1 MSRTMSPSAPAT
13 SLFSELVAAVFTGDS
28 WKLAIPA
35 SLYVLQNS
43 LQYYAISNLDAATFQ
58 ITYQFKIL
66 PTALF
71 SIVLLRRRLT
81 SRQWFALGLLIV
93 GVVIVQKPA
102 ADTASIPPL
111 KDPHTGY
118 HFPWAL
124 GGFRGVGTPALA
136 PLSKRSATYEGI
148 QEDDVLEHPK
158 VDSST
163 GIAAALMGCVVSSLA
178 SVYFEKILKDAVN
191 PVSLWVRN
199 VQLSFYSMFPA
210 LFIGIFYMD
219 GEKVAR
225 DGFFAGYNWVVWT
238 VLILQ
243 AIGGMVVSL
252 AVKHSDNISKSFA
265 MSISILIS
273 LCASIVFFD
282 FKMTT
287 TFVLGSLV
295 VTIAT
300 VLYSQRERRI
310 PPAPIRIHDFEKT
323 TIDPKSAK
331 ERSTPMRHPQD
342 VVVQAMQHKV
352 PIPAVWLSQ
361 DQALLDAPD
370 ESRRQMGYEGNR
382 GHAQATRSQQR
393 FSDDLFEERQSND
406 SDLRHP
412 FQTPPSQLAPAPSSL
427 TYPAP
432 SSPLASVVQR
442 REAQASQSS
451 AHHNLPTE
459 PTSPFPSFR
468 KQTSRDSSST
478 SNLRHAP
485 PVVQGIQLVSP
496 NELPDRYRSVFPYPL
511 FNAVQSKCFAT
522 AYQTSDNLVL
532 SAPTGSGKTVVLEL
546 SICRLISGFQSGQFK
561 IVYMAPTKSLCSE
574 RQKDWQ
580 AKFASLDLHCAE
592 LTGDT
597 DHGQLRMVQSASII
611 ITTPEKWDS
620 VSRKWKDHAKLMQL
634 VRLFLIDEVHILKE
648 TRGACLEAV
657 VSRMKWVGSNV
668 RFIAL
673 SATVPN
679 SDDIATWLHLNNT
692 TEHLPACRE
701 IFGEE
706 FRPVKLQK
714 HVYGL
719 SFAGNDWGFDKVCDP
734 K

>member
-1 MSRTMSPSAPAT
+1 M
-13 SLFSELVAAVFTGDS
+13 
-28 WKLAIPA
+28 
-35 SLYVLQNS
+35 
-43 LQYYAISNLDAATFQ
+43 
-58 ITYQFKIL
+58 
-66 PTALF
+66 
-71 SIVLLRRRLT
+71 
-81 SRQWFALGLLIV
+81 
-93 GVVIVQKPA
+93 VIVQKPA

-287 TFVLGSLV
+287 TVRVQTKAGSISVCMANERMQFVLGSLV

-331 ERSTPMRHPQD
+331 ERSTPMRHP
-342 VVVQAMQHKV
+342 VT
-352 PIPAVWLSQ
+352 PLRNEGTSS
-361 DQALLDAPD
+361 
-370 ESRRQMGYEGNR
+370 SR
-382 GHAQATRSQQR
+382 
-393 FSDDLFEERQSND
+393 
-406 SDLRHP
+406 
-412 FQTPPSQLAPAPSSL
+412 
-427 TYPAP
+427 P
-432 SSPLASVVQR
+432 SSPSRHHSRLG
-442 REAQASQSS
+442 SS
-451 AHHNLPTE
+451 KGY
-459 PTSPFPSFR
+459 FG
-468 KQTSRDSSST
+468 SRD
-478 SNLRHAP
+478 
-485 PVVQGIQLVSP
+485 
-496 NELPDRYRSVFPYPL
+496 
-511 FNAVQSKCFAT
+511 
-522 AYQTSDNLVL
+522 
-532 SAPTGSGKTVVLEL
+532 
-546 SICRLISGFQSGQFK
+546 
-561 IVYMAPTKSLCSE
+561 
-574 RQKDWQ
+574 
-580 AKFASLDLHCAE
+580 
-592 LTGDT
+592 
-597 DHGQLRMVQSASII
+597 
-611 ITTPEKWDS
+611 
-620 VSRKWKDHAKLMQL
+620 
-634 VRLFLIDEVHILKE
+634 
-648 TRGACLEAV
+648 
-657 VSRMKWVGSNV
+657 
-668 RFIAL
+668 
-673 SATVPN
+673 
-679 SDDIATWLHLNNT
+679 
-692 TEHLPACRE
+692 RE
-701 IFGEE
+701 
-706 FRPVKLQK
+706 
-714 HVYGL
+714 
-719 SFAGNDWGFDKVCDP
+719 D
-734 K
+734 